1 MSLNVKFLKYEINS
15 GVRVELSRVGT
26 KENSDSDVTTR
37 SSLVPS
43 DSPVPGRKKTQTP
56 PDVLPPLNFLFDSF
70 YFNCFFFLATFF
82 FLYVSLG
89 CKKAT

>member
-56 PDVLPPLNFLFDSF
+56 PDVLPPLNFCSIHFTLIVFL
-70 YFNCFFFLATFF
+70 LATFF
-82 FLYVSLG
+82 CMFLLVV
-89 CKKAT
+89 KAT